1 MRFSASL
8 IRRKAVSVAVLT
20 ASAVTLA
27 GCALQGGNS
36 SGKDEVLLGICRE
49 AVPDKRTEVCEIR
62 EETPSDGRTAE
73 RILITTDA
81 HAARLAVEAPARVRL
96 LPDDEARK
104 TPWALVRVPIAEFK
118 TKPAFSAP
126 QTTQAVM
133 GTPLQLL
140 ETVNG
145 WRRVR
150 LPEGYIAWV
159 RGNQVSLLTDEALFR
174 FSTEPKIIVTVPETP
189 MTDEAGRPAGVLPAG
204 AVAVSAERRDGRVAA
219 VLPDGR
225 KVRIRE
231 TDVMDLN
238 RFRHENAVLR
248 GKGKEAFFEAVTA
261 TARSLIGRSYLWGG
275 TTTAGADCSGFVSVV
290 FRLCDII
297 LPRDSDQMAGIGVR
311 DEGPDAWKRAEAGD
325 LLFFG
330 RSKGEDFASRV
341 SHVGISL
348 GNGRF
353 IHSLGDV
360 HEASF
365 IETDPDYDAY
375 ERNRFIGR
383 VRLDPADFDNPCM
396 TTTGSNRLYGV
407 PPAAP
412 ERCRLKR

>member
-1 MRFSASL
+1 MRKH
-8 IRRKAVSVAVLT
+8 R
-20 ASAVTLA
+20 
-27 GCALQGGNS
+27 
-36 SGKDEVLLGICRE
+36 
-49 AVPDKRTEVCEIR
+49 P
-62 EETPSDGRTAE
+62 TAE

-81 HAARLAVEAPARVRL
+81 HAARLAVEALARVRL
-96 LPDDEARK
+96 LPDDEAGK

-118 TKPAFSAP
+118 RKPTFSAP

-150 LPEGYIAWV
+150 LPQGYIAWV
-159 RGNQVSLLTDEALFR
+159 RGNQVSL
-174 FSTEPKIIVTVPETP
+174 V
-189 MTDEAGRPAGVLPAG
+189 TDEAGRPAGVLPAG
-204 AVAVSAERRDGRVAA
+204 AVALSAERRDGRVAA

-248 GKGKEAFFEAVTA
+248 GKGKEAFSEAVTA

-275 TTTAGADCSGFVSVV
+275 TTTAGSDCSGFVSVV

-348 GNGRF
+348 GVLSR
-353 IHSLGDV
+353 
-360 HEASF
+360 
-365 IETDPDYDAY
+365 
-375 ERNRFIGR
+375 
-383 VRLDPADFDNPCM
+383 
-396 TTTGSNRLYGV
+396 GSSQ
-407 PPAAP
+407 
-412 ERCRLKR
+412 